1 MTDYSYVASYDLRK
15 VLLQEL
21 QDKNIIDLNDYIADG
36 FDKPLKPIIP
46 AQQVPEFNNQLPGK
60 TYIVY
65 DIQQRPTGVQW
76 WMSEEIITFDV
87 ISRDPAEIQTIINL
101 ATDLFRRYDLSA
113 RDFNLSLIS
122 GSPYT
127 YHFFRLESADPVQ
140 AFANEGGFMN
150 GMISIAY
157 AYTREVDGQTGRYL

>member
-101 ATDLFRRYDLSA
+101 ATDLFRRYD
-113 RDFNLSLIS
+113 
-122 GSPYT
+122 
-127 YHFFRLESADPVQ
+127 ESAVDLNKYLDGNTDFLYHHIMIDSVFSPEPFGTEGDYQVGSVVFSYNYSRKTDPK
-140 AFANEGGFMN
+140 
-150 GMISIAY
+150 
-157 AYTREVDGQTGRYL
+157 GRF